1 MQNTTN
7 NNSDVAKRIKEIR
20 SAYQGKLY
28 TTFKKQQDGSL
39 ASASAGGARG
49 STAGVSGTGTTN
61 VAMSACSAKNNVGN
75 GNVMVA
81 SYTALFEK
89 VTQQKCHGGNDCQQP
104 KWKC

>member
-1 MQNTTN
+1 M
-7 NNSDVAKRIKEIR
+7 SGF
-20 SAYQGKLY
+20 QGKVD
-28 TTFKKQQDGSL
+28 TTLKKQQEGSS
-39 ASASAGGARG
+39 ASAAAGGARG

-104 KWKC
+104 KWKCQQFEYCP